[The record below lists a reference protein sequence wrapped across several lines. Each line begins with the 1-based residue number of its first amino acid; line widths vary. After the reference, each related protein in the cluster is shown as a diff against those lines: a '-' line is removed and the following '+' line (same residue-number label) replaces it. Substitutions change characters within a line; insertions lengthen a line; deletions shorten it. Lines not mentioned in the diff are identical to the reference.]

1 MIQCKVFKK
10 KFQTLDALKRE
21 VAVSQEEIER
31 LEARVIQLEQ
41 ELDFQDRTRELV
53 SFSHRYKESFHILS
67 KILMKKIDDR
77 DHLLYLD
84 AGSRKGIHKNMIV
97 VYKNSLVGRVTQVY
111 PLYSEVA
118 CITDRRCKI
127 TAELYNKKIKGIYE
141 GENKEQAVL
150 KFVPH
155 FQKVE
160 QEDRLYSSGEGLL
173 YPKGFFLGT
182 VSEIKTGAVDQIISI
197 QPPVDFN
204 TLEYVYIIK
213 GS

>member
-1 MIQCKVFKK
+1 MFVVEYVQKWGIRIFYVLFLFFMCYRMFFSGGTLLEQSVSYVSYPFLKVHALVVDSVQGVQK

-67 KILMKKIDDR
+67 KILMKRIDDR

-97 VYKNSLVGRVTQVY
+97 VQQLMIRYVVTM
-111 PLYSEVA
+111 EV
-118 CITDRRCKI
+118 R
-127 TAELYNKKIKGIYE
+127 
-141 GENKEQAVL
+141 
-150 KFVPH
+150 
-155 FQKVE
+155 
-160 QEDRLYSSGEGLL
+160 S
-173 YPKGFFLGT
+173 
-182 VSEIKTGAVDQIISI
+182 
-197 QPPVDFN
+197 
-204 TLEYVYIIK
+204 
-213 GS
+213 